1 MCTGTYDLTRSY
13 LETLSSTDLI
23 DISHDY
29 GIDIPE
35 NFSRSFII
43 TEILDTLEEQDI
55 DFLDVKETKLTP
67 NTMELPFSFNE
78 NKITATLKNPA
89 WCYVS
94 WDFKSDTIEKIANDN
109 SFDALIIR
117 FEYFSSKKSSETQET
132 IDVIIKT
139 DDREQFILL
148 TQGFPQFQV
157 SLLAIYSDKKEELIA
172 SSSRIFKPKFPF
184 NINLE
189 TLQKEYS
196 NIQTLSGLHNVLKT
210 HYTQHRQSF
219 VGNYTHYDSK

>member
-13 LETLSSTDLI
+13 LETLSSPDLI

-35 NFSRSFII
+35 NFNRSFII

-55 DFLDVKETKLTP
+55 NFLDVKETNLKP

-78 NKITATLKNPA
+78 NKITAILKNPA
-89 WCYVS
+89 WCYIS
-94 WDFKSDTIEKIANDN
+94 WDFKSETIEKIANDN
-109 SFDALIIR
+109 TFDALVIR
-117 FEYFSSKKSSETQET
+117 FEYFSSPKISDAEET

-148 TQGFPQFQV
+148 TKDYPQFQV
-157 SLLAIYSDKKEELIA
+157 SLLAIFRDKKEELIA
-172 SSSRIFKPKFPF
+172 NTKRIFKPKFPF
-184 NINLE
+184 DINLE
-189 TLQKEYS
+189 TLQKEYP
-196 NIQTLSGLHNVLKT
+196 NIQTLSGLQNVLKT

-219 VGNYTHYDSK
+219 VGN